1 MSSHDAEAARR
12 TVVVVRHAKAEQEA
26 ATDHARPLTE
36 RGLADA
42 KEAGRWLG
50 ERLGPRPD
58 GSVEALVSTATRA
71 RLTWDELAGA
81 VPARVRLL
89 DGLYQAGPGEV
100 VETLAMLDDAVA
112 VAVVVGHNPTMQEVV
127 ERLSDGSGPAAEAL
141 RGRGFPTCALAVLNA
156 DGAWHDLTAG
166 ACSMSAFHVARG

>member
-58 GSVEALVSTATRA
+58 GSVDVGDATAAGGSTGTCGAQREDGRKA
-71 RLTWDELAGA
+71 R
-81 VPARVRLL
+81 
-89 DGLYQAGPGEV
+89 AGPGSV
-100 VETLAMLDDAVA
+100 V
-112 VAVVVGHNPTMQEVV
+112 
-127 ERLSDGSGPAAEAL
+127 SGPCWQ
-141 RGRGFPTCALAVLNA
+141 R
-156 DGAWHDLTAG
+156 
-166 ACSMSAFHVARG
+166 